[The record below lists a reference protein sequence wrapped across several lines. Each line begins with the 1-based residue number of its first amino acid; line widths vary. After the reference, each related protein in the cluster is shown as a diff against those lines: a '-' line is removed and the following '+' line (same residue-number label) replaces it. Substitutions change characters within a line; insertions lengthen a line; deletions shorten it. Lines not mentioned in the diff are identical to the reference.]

1 MGTHNDLIRDQ
12 TDKLTYTVEREWI
25 IRMTI
30 QAIMF
35 DLDDTLL
42 WDERSVEEAFDA
54 ACQTGS
60 RETGADPKTLE
71 EAVRKE
77 ARALYESYETF
88 SFTQMI
94 GINPFEGLWAN
105 FTAGEQPEFRQLEKL
120 APVYRK
126 ESWRRGLQ
134 QLGIDNEELAEKLAA
149 QFASE
154 RRARPH
160 VYEETFEIL
169 DQLKGQYKLLLL
181 TNGSPDLQQEK
192 LDGVPQLAPFFDHV
206 VISGSFG
213 RGKPDPSI
221 FQHALGLLGIE
232 PGQALMVGD
241 KLTTDIQGALSAG
254 VHSVWLNRN
263 DKTNTT
269 EIKPKFQIKHLSELY
284 GIIQSLK

>member
-1 MGTHNDLIRDQ
+1 MRNGH
-12 TDKLTYTVEREWI
+12 TYNVEREWI
-25 IRMTI
+25 IQMAI
-30 QAIMF
+30 QAVMF

-42 WDERSVEEAFDA
+42 WDERSVEEAFGA

-60 RETGADPKTLE
+60 RAAGVDPKALE
-71 EAVRKE
+71 EAVRRE

-88 SFTQMI
+88 RFTQMI

-105 FTAGEQPEFRQLEKL
+105 FTAGEQPEFRQLEQL

-126 ESWRRGLQ
+126 ESWRRGLK
-134 QLGIDNEELAEKLAA
+134 QLGIDNEELAQKLAT
-149 QFASE
+149 QFAAE

-169 DQLKGQYKLLLL
+169 EQLKGNYKLLLL

-192 LDGVPQLAPFFDHV
+192 LDGVPELAPFFDHI

-213 RGKPDPSI
+213 KGKPDPSI
-221 FQHALGLLGIE
+221 FQHALGLLGINPE
-232 PGQALMVGD
+232 HALMVGD

-263 DKTNTT
+263 AKTNTT
-269 EIKPKFQIKHLSELY
+269 EIIPAFQIKHLSELVA
-284 GIIQSLK
+284 IIQSFA